1 MGGAPGP
8 KAPVGARC
16 CTDLVTVKEQVN
28 RRVRL
33 WPVLESGTMN
43 FTMTKTFL
51 SVWPFGTRIRSGTG
65 TTMRVGSQLVGT
77 PSTPLKVTV
86 PCFVPKLFPLIVM
99 SVFTGPQ
106 AGERLQKPACLLPA
120 ANASSRILSY

>member
-1 MGGAPGP
+1 M
-8 KAPVGARC
+8 
-16 CTDLVTVKEQVN
+16 
-28 RRVRL
+28 
-33 WPVLESGTMN
+33 LESGTMN

-77 PSTPLKVTV
+77 PSTPLTVTV

-106 AGERLQKPACLLPA
+106 AGERLQKPACLCRLPTLRLESCRTERTGAKRQEREGRKRPKCISNRRRAKQA
-120 ANASSRILSY
+120 AQR